1 MLLYVYL
8 FVNTDPAE
16 DCHNM
21 SLINTRARHFSF
33 VYLAFLL
40 ISGALSGCG
49 DSAGTWQRIQE
60 SGVIRVGL
68 DPTYPPFESMKDG
81 MLQGIDVDLTNAI
94 AGDLDLRADYSHFG
108 YDGLYDALLTG
119 QVDVLVSAMVV
130 LPEKTRD
137 FAYSSSYFDAGQ
149 ILVSRAQLV
158 FHTLE
163 EASESIIAVELGSEG
178 HVLANQWKR
187 KNPGATVIPYKSSDE
202 AVGAVEHREA
212 DVAIVDSITG
222 RLIVAQSPEFI
233 LGNQT
238 IAAEPYA
245 LVVRSEDDDLLDQL
259 NSSLENL
266 KKDGTID
273 LLIHR
278 WLANNR
284 SDNQ

>member
-1 MLLYVYL
+1 
-8 FVNTDPAE
+8 
-16 DCHNM
+16 
-21 SLINTRARHFSF
+21 
-33 VYLAFLL
+33 
-40 ISGALSGCG
+40 
-49 DSAGTWQRIQE
+49 
-60 SGVIRVGL
+60 
-68 DPTYPPFESMKDG
+68 
-81 MLQGIDVDLTNAI
+81 
-94 AGDLDLRADYSHFG
+94 
-108 YDGLYDALLTG
+108 
-119 QVDVLVSAMVV
+119 
-130 LPEKTRD
+130 
-137 FAYSSSYFDAGQ
+137 
-149 ILVSRAQLV
+149 V